1 MASLPYI
8 LVCAGEDSGDVIGE
22 PLVCALRSRNVVVEG
37 AGGRRMQT
45 AGMIP
50 LVDFG
55 LLPVSGFG
63 DVLPRYLKLRRSYN
77 VLKSA
82 LESSECLGLIA
93 IDYPGFN
100 MKLVERAGELRKP
113 ALYVAPPQVWAWKRK
128 RAKVL
133 ARNSYV
139 KLAVFFDFEERV
151 YADAGCNVVRVMH
164 PFANSEL
171 GIRSSEL
178 YFERHETLHG
188 IAETEAVPSPRCLL
202 LPGSRKAQ
210 ALRNLSLMLKA
221 VQMTRKSLE
230 ISRMEITLLAAR
242 WELVEVFENAL
253 RQFGDDDL
261 IRKVHVVE
269 SPQEADAR
277 RAIYQ
282 EASLALTAP
291 GTATLELALSG
302 CPMIVCV
309 KPDALTYG
317 FARVFVKTKYFALPN
332 IILNKLVYPEKIC
345 APGKEQCT
353 VASIAQEIAF
363 ESISK
368 QNPDTDVLYSK
379 LSAGMSLD
387 QLATEFL
394 RQFVEGKAE

>member
-22 PLVCALRSRNVVVEG
+22 PLVCALRSRNVVVMG

-77 VLKSA
+77 ELKSS
-82 LESSECLGLIA
+82 LESPECLGLVA

-133 ARNSYV
+133 ARNPYV

-164 PFANSEL
+164 PFIDKNEELKIKNSETDVDRNMSL
-171 GIRSSEL
+171 RGN
-178 YFERHETLHG
+178 
-188 IAETEAVPSPRCLL
+188 AVTEAITTQRFLL
-202 LPGSRKAQ
+202 LPGSRKSQ
-210 ALRNLSLMLKA
+210 ALRNLPVYLNAIANLNRPPESVTIACARRELVAPIQEFVSVFCNSHHLKNLA
-221 VQMTRKSLE
+221 NVQVVEVPSE
-230 ISRMEITLLAAR
+230 IS
-242 WELVEVFENAL
+242 
-253 RQFGDDDL
+253 
-261 IRKVHVVE
+261 
-269 SPQEADAR
+269 AR
-277 RAIYQ
+277 RESFGGY
-282 EASLALTAP
+282 SLALACP
-291 GTATLELALSG
+291 GTVTLELALSG
-302 CPMIVCV
+302 CPMVVCT
-309 KPDALTYG
+309 KPDMLTYCLG
-317 FARVFVKTKYFALPN
+317 RIFIKTKFFALPN
-332 IILNKLVYPEKIC
+332 IILNEQVYPEYILG
-345 APGKEQCT
+345 PFQGYPRLNRDFLGKDRRHDIYAT
-353 VASIAQEIAF
+353 
-363 ESISK
+363 
-368 QNPDTDVLYSK
+368 
-379 LSAGMSLD
+379 LSVGQTLEH
-387 QLATEFL
+387 LATEFL

>member
-1 MASLPYI
+1 MAFLPYI

-22 PLVCALRSRNVVVEG
+22 PLVKAFCSQHIDVKG

-113 ALYVAPPQVWAWKRK
+113 ALYVAPPQVWAWKKK

-133 ARNSYV
+133 ARNPYV

-164 PFANSEL
+164 PFIDKNEELKIKNSETDVDRNMSL
-171 GIRSSEL
+171 RGN
-178 YFERHETLHG
+178 
-188 IAETEAVPSPRCLL
+188 AVTEAISSQSCLL
-202 LPGSRKAQ
+202 LPGSRKSQ
-210 ALRNLSLMLKA
+210 ALRNLPVYLNAIANLNRPPESVTIACARRELVAPIQEFVSVFCNSHHLKNLA
-221 VQMTRKSLE
+221 NVLVVEVPSE
-230 ISRMEITLLAAR
+230 IS
-242 WELVEVFENAL
+242 
-253 RQFGDDDL
+253 
-261 IRKVHVVE
+261 
-269 SPQEADAR
+269 AR
-277 RAIYQ
+277 RESFGGYSFA
-282 EASLALTAP
+282 LACP
-291 GTATLELALSG
+291 GTVTLELALSG
-302 CPMIVCV
+302 CPMVVCT
-309 KPDALTYG
+309 KPDMLTYCLG
-317 FARVFVKTKYFALPN
+317 RIFIKTKFFALPN
-332 IILNKLVYPEKIC
+332 IILNEQVYPEYILG
-345 APGKEQCT
+345 PFQGYPRLNREFLGKDRRHDIY
-353 VASIAQEIAF
+353 A
-363 ESISK
+363 
-368 QNPDTDVLYSK
+368 K
-379 LSAGMSLD
+379 LSVGQTLE

>member
-1 MASLPYI
+1 
-8 LVCAGEDSGDVIGE
+8 
-22 PLVCALRSRNVVVEG
+22 
-37 AGGRRMQT
+37 MQT

-113 ALYVAPPQVWAWKRK
+113 TLYVAPPQVWAWKRK

-133 ARNSYV
+133 ARNPYV

-164 PFANSEL
+164 PFIDKNEELKIKNSETDVGRDVSL
-171 GIRSSEL
+171 RGN
-178 YFERHETLHG
+178 
-188 IAETEAVPSPRCLL
+188 AVTEAISTQSCLL
-202 LPGSRKAQ
+202 LPGSRKSQ
-210 ALRNLSLMLKA
+210 ALRNLPVYLNAIANLNRPPESVTIACARRELVAPIQEFVSVFCNSHHLKNLA
-221 VQMTRKSLE
+221 NVQVVEVPSE
-230 ISRMEITLLAAR
+230 IS
-242 WELVEVFENAL
+242 
-253 RQFGDDDL
+253 
-261 IRKVHVVE
+261 
-269 SPQEADAR
+269 AR
-277 RAIYQ
+277 RESFGGY
-282 EASLALTAP
+282 SLAFACP
-291 GTATLELALSG
+291 GTVTLELALSG
-302 CPMIVCV
+302 CPMVVCT
-309 KPDALTYG
+309 KPDMLTYCLG
-317 FARVFVKTKYFALPN
+317 RIFIKTKFFALPN
-332 IILNKLVYPEKIC
+332 IILNEQVYPEYILG
-345 APGKEQCT
+345 PFQGYPRLNREFLGKDRRHDIY
-353 VASIAQEIAF
+353 A
-363 ESISK
+363 
-368 QNPDTDVLYSK
+368 K
-379 LSAGMSLD
+379 LSVGQTLE

>member
-22 PLVCALRSRNVVVEG
+22 PLVCALRSRNMVVKG

-63 DVLPRYLKLRRSYN
+63 DVLPKYLKLRRSYN
-77 VLKSA
+77 ALKFA
-82 LESSECLGLIA
+82 LESPECLGLIA

-113 ALYVAPPQVWAWKRK
+113 ALYVAPPQVWAWKKK

-133 ARNSYV
+133 ARNPYV

-164 PFANSEL
+164 PFIDKNEELKIKNSETDIDRDVPL
-171 GIRSSEL
+171 RGSN
-178 YFERHETLHG
+178 
-188 IAETEAVPSPRCLL
+188 ANEAISTQRFLL
-202 LPGSRKAQ
+202 LPGSRKSQ
-210 ALRNLSLMLKA
+210 ALRNLPVYLNAIANLKQPPESVTIA
-221 VQMTRKSLE
+221 CARRELVTPIQEFVTDFCNSHLLKNLANVQVVEVPSE
-230 ISRMEITLLAAR
+230 IS
-242 WELVEVFENAL
+242 
-253 RQFGDDDL
+253 
-261 IRKVHVVE
+261 
-269 SPQEADAR
+269 AR
-277 RAIYQ
+277 RASFGGYSF
-282 EASLALTAP
+282 ALACP
-291 GTATLELALSG
+291 GTVTLELALSG
-302 CPMIVCV
+302 CPMVVCT
-309 KPDALTYG
+309 KPDMLTYCLG
-317 FARVFVKTKYFALPN
+317 RIFIKTNFFALPN
-332 IILNKLVYPEKIC
+332 IILNEQVYPEYILGPFQGYPRLNC
-345 APGKEQCT
+345 DFLGKDRRHDIY
-353 VASIAQEIAF
+353 A
-363 ESISK
+363 
-368 QNPDTDVLYSK
+368 K
-379 LSAGMSLD
+379 LSVGQTLE

>member
-1 MASLPYI
+1 MAFLPYI

-22 PLVCALRSRNVVVEG
+22 PLVKAFCSQHIDVKG
-37 AGGRRMQT
+37 AGGRRMQS
-45 AGMIP
+45 AGMVP
-50 LVDFG
+50 LVDFEV
-55 LLPVSGFG
+55 LPVSGFG
-63 DVLPRYLKLRRSYN
+63 DVLPKYFKLRQCYN
-77 VLKSA
+77 ELKSS
-82 LESSECLGLIA
+82 LESPECLGLVA

-113 ALYVAPPQVWAWKRK
+113 ALYVAPPQVWAWKKK

-133 ARNSYV
+133 ARNPYV
-139 KLAVFFDFEERV
+139 KLAVFFDFEEQV
-151 YADAGCNVVRVMH
+151 YREAGCNVVRVKH
-164 PFANSEL
+164 PFVNSEF

-253 RQFGDDDL
+253 HQFGDDDL

-277 RAIYQ
+277 HAIYQ
-282 EASLALTAP
+282 DASLALTAP

-353 VASIAQEIAF
+353 VASIAQEIAS
-363 ESISK
+363 ECISK

-379 LSAGMSLD
+379 LSAGMSLG
-387 QLATEFL
+387 QLAAEFF
-394 RQFVEGKAE
+394 RQFIKRESE

>member
-22 PLVCALRSRNVVVEG
+22 PLVCALRSRNVVVKG

-82 LESSECLGLIA
+82 LESSDCLGLIA

-133 ARNSYV
+133 ARNPYV

-164 PFANSEL
+164 PFIDKNEELKIKNSEADVGRDVSL
-171 GIRSSEL
+171 RGN
-178 YFERHETLHG
+178 
-188 IAETEAVPSPRCLL
+188 AVTEAISTQRFLL
-202 LPGSRKAQ
+202 LPGSRKSQ
-210 ALRNLSLMLKA
+210 ALRNLPVYLNAIANLNRPPESVTIACARRELVAPIQEFVSAFCNPHHLKNLA
-221 VQMTRKSLE
+221 NVQVVEVPSE
-230 ISRMEITLLAAR
+230 IS
-242 WELVEVFENAL
+242 
-253 RQFGDDDL
+253 
-261 IRKVHVVE
+261 
-269 SPQEADAR
+269 AR
-277 RAIYQ
+277 RASFGGY
-282 EASLALTAP
+282 SLALACP
-291 GTATLELALSG
+291 GTVTLELALSG
-302 CPMIVCV
+302 CPMVVCT
-309 KPDALTYG
+309 KPDMLTYCLG
-317 FARVFVKTKYFALPN
+317 RIFIKTKFFALPN
-332 IILNKLVYPEKIC
+332 IILNEQVYPEYILG
-345 APGKEQCT
+345 PFQGYPRLNREFLGKDRRHDIY
-353 VASIAQEIAF
+353 A
-363 ESISK
+363 
-368 QNPDTDVLYSK
+368 K
-379 LSAGMSLD
+379 LSVGQTLE